1 MKYKGRIKEGVFLA
15 RPNRFIAYVNVDGR
29 EEKCHVKNTG
39 RCRELFIPG
48 CKVYLEE
55 SDNPNRSTRFDLIA
69 TEKIISGSSS
79 ILINMD
85 SQAPNSVVEEW
96 LRKGELFGEKAEVKR
111 EVTYLDSRFDF
122 SITDEYGHVSFL
134 EVKGCTLEKDGI
146 VMFPDAPTERGV
158 KHVKELIKA
167 KKEGY
172 GAYILILVQMNGVK
186 YFVPNWDTHPAF
198 GEALREAKRN
208 GVVILCYDSI
218 VTSDSI
224 TLFKSVP
231 IVLS

>member
-1 MKYKGRIKEGVFLA
+1 MKYKGRIKEGVFLS
-15 RPNRFIAYVNVDGR
+15 RPNRFIAYVMVDGR

-39 RCRELFIPG
+39 RCRELLVPG

-55 SDNPNRSTRFDLIA
+55 SENPNRSTRFDLVA
-69 TEKIISGSSS
+69 TEKKIGDSS

-96 LRKGELFGEKAEVKR
+96 LRKGELFGEKIEVKR
-111 EVTYLDSRFDF
+111 EVTYSDSRFDF
-122 SITDEYGHVSFL
+122 SITDESGRISFL
-134 EVKGCTLEKDGI
+134 EVKGCTLEKNGV

-172 GAYILILVQMNGVK
+172 GAYILILVQMCGVK

-198 GEALREAKRN
+198 GEALREAERN

-218 VTSDSI
+218 VTSDFI

-231 IVLS
+231 VVLS

>member
-1 MKYKGRIKEGVFLA
+1 MKYKGRIKEGVFLS
-15 RPNRFIAYVNVDGR
+15 RPNRFIAYVKVDGR

-39 RCRELFIPG
+39 RCRELLVPG

-55 SDNPNRSTRFDLIA
+55 SENPNRSTRFDLVA
-69 TEKIISGSSS
+69 TEKKIGDSS

-111 EVTYLDSRFDF
+111 EVTYSDSRFDF
-122 SITDEYGHVSFL
+122 SITDESGRISFL
-134 EVKGCTLEKDGI
+134 EVKGCTLEKNGV

-172 GAYILILVQMNGVK
+172 GAYILILVQMCGVK

-198 GEALREAKRN
+198 GEALRDAERN

>member
-1 MKYKGRIKEGVFLA
+1 MKYKGRIKEGVFLS
-15 RPNRFIAYVNVDGR
+15 RPNRFIAYVMVDGR

-39 RCRELFIPG
+39 RCRELLVPG

-55 SDNPNRSTRFDLIA
+55 SENPNRSTRFDLVA
-69 TEKIISGSSS
+69 TEKKIGDSS

-96 LRKGELFGEKAEVKR
+96 LRKGELFGEKIEVKR
-111 EVTYLDSRFDF
+111 EVTYSDSRFDF
-122 SITDEYGHVSFL
+122 SITDESGRISFL
-134 EVKGCTLEKDGI
+134 EVKGCTLEKNGV

-158 KHVKELIKA
+158 KHVKELLKA

-172 GAYILILVQMNGVK
+172 GAYILILVQMCGAK

-198 GEALREAKRN
+198 GEALREAERN

-231 IVLS
+231 VVLS

>member
-1 MKYKGRIKEGVFLA
+1 MKYKGRIKEGVFLS
-15 RPNRFIAYVNVDGR
+15 RPNRFIAYVMVDGR

-39 RCRELFIPG
+39 RCRELLVPG

-55 SDNPNRSTRFDLIA
+55 SENPNRSTRFDLIA
-69 TEKIISGSSS
+69 TEKKIGDSS

-96 LRKGELFGEKAEVKR
+96 LRKGELFGEKIEVKR
-111 EVTYLDSRFDF
+111 EVTYSDSRFDF
-122 SITDEYGHVSFL
+122 SITDESGHVSFL
-134 EVKGCTLEKDGI
+134 EVKGCTLEKNGV

-172 GAYILILVQMNGVK
+172 GAYILILVQMCGVK

-198 GEALREAKRN
+198 GEALREAERN

-231 IVLS
+231 VVLS

>member
-1 MKYKGRIKEGVFLA
+1 MKYKGRIKEGVFLS
-15 RPNRFIAYVNVDGR
+15 RPNRFIAYVMVDGR

-39 RCRELFIPG
+39 RCRELLVPG

-55 SDNPNRSTRFDLIA
+55 SENPNRSTRFDLVA
-69 TEKIISGSSS
+69 TEKKIGDSS

-96 LRKGELFGEKAEVKR
+96 LRKGELFGEKIEVKR
-111 EVTYLDSRFDF
+111 EVTYSDSRFDF
-122 SITDEYGHVSFL
+122 SITDESGRISFL
-134 EVKGCTLEKDGI
+134 EVKGCTLEKNGV

-172 GAYILILVQMNGVK
+172 GAYILILVQMCGAK

-198 GEALREAKRN
+198 GEALREAERN

-231 IVLS
+231 VVLS

>member
-1 MKYKGRIKEGVFLA
+1 MKYKGRIKEGVFLS
-15 RPNRFIAYVNVDGR
+15 RPNRFIAYVMVDGR

-39 RCRELFIPG
+39 RCRELLVPG

-55 SDNPNRSTRFDLIA
+55 SENPNRSTRFDLIA
-69 TEKIISGSSS
+69 TEKKVGDSS

-96 LRKGELFGEKAEVKR
+96 LRKGELFGEKIEVKR
-111 EVTYLDSRFDF
+111 EVTYSDSRFDF
-122 SITDEYGHVSFL
+122 SITDESGRITFL
-134 EVKGCTLEKDGI
+134 EVKGCTLEKNGV

-172 GAYILILVQMNGVK
+172 GAYILILVQMCGVK

-198 GEALREAKRN
+198 GEALREAERN

-218 VTSDSI
+218 VTLDSI

-231 IVLS
+231 VVLS

>member
-1 MKYKGRIKEGVFLA
+1 MKYKGRIKEGVFLS
-15 RPNRFIAYVNVDGR
+15 RPNRFIAYVMVDGR

-39 RCRELFIPG
+39 RCRELLVPG

-55 SDNPNRSTRFDLIA
+55 SENPNRSTRFDLVA
-69 TEKIISGSSS
+69 TEKKIGDSS

-96 LRKGELFGEKAEVKR
+96 LRKGELFGEKIEVKR
-111 EVTYLDSRFDF
+111 EVTYSDSRFDF
-122 SITDEYGHVSFL
+122 SITDESGRITFL
-134 EVKGCTLEKDGI
+134 EVKGCTLEKNGV

-172 GAYILILVQMNGVK
+172 GAYILILVQMCGVK
-186 YFVPNWDTHPAF
+186 YFVPNWNTHPAF
-198 GEALREAKRN
+198 GEALREAERN

-231 IVLS
+231 VVLS

>member
-1 MKYKGRIKEGVFLA
+1 MKYKGRIKEGVFLS
-15 RPNRFIAYVNVDGR
+15 RPNRFIAYVMVDGR

-39 RCRELFIPG
+39 RCRELLVPG

-55 SDNPNRSTRFDLIA
+55 SENPNRSTRFDLVA
-69 TEKIISGSSS
+69 TEKKIGDSS

-96 LRKGELFGEKAEVKR
+96 LRKGELFGEKIEVKR
-111 EVTYLDSRFDF
+111 EVTYSDSRFDF
-122 SITDEYGHVSFL
+122 SITDESGRISFL
-134 EVKGCTLEKDGI
+134 EVKGCTLEKNGV

-172 GAYILILVQMNGVK
+172 GAYILILVQMCGVK

-198 GEALREAKRN
+198 GEALREAERN

-224 TLFKSVP
+224 TLFKPVP
-231 IVLS
+231 VVLS

>member
-1 MKYKGRIKEGVFLA
+1 MKYKGRIKEGVFLS
-15 RPNRFIAYVNVDGR
+15 RPNRFIPYVMVDGR

-39 RCRELFIPG
+39 RCRELLVPG

-55 SDNPNRSTRFDLIA
+55 SENPNRSTRFDLVA
-69 TEKIISGSSS
+69 TEKKIGDSS

-111 EVTYLDSRFDF
+111 EVTYSDSRFDF
-122 SITDEYGHVSFL
+122 SITDESGRISFL
-134 EVKGCTLEKDGI
+134 EVKGCTLEKNGV

-172 GAYILILVQMNGVK
+172 GAYILILVQMCGVK

-198 GEALREAKRN
+198 GEALREAERN

-231 IVLS
+231 VVLS

>member
-1 MKYKGRIKEGVFLA
+1 MKYKGRIKEGVFLS
-15 RPNRFIAYVNVDGR
+15 RPNRFIAYVKVDGR

-39 RCRELFIPG
+39 RCRELLVPG

-55 SDNPNRSTRFDLIA
+55 SENPNRSTRFDLVA
-69 TEKIISGSSS
+69 TEKKIGDSS

-96 LRKGELFGEKAEVKR
+96 LRKGELFGEKIEVKR
-111 EVTYLDSRFDF
+111 EVTYSDSRFDF
-122 SITDEYGHVSFL
+122 SITDESGRITFL
-134 EVKGCTLEKDGI
+134 EVKGCTLEKNGV

-172 GAYILILVQMNGVK
+172 GAYILILVQMCGVK

-198 GEALREAKRN
+198 GEALRDAERN

-231 IVLS
+231 VVLS

>member
-1 MKYKGRIKEGVFLA
+1 MKYKGRIKEGVFLS
-15 RPNRFIAYVNVDGR
+15 RPNRFIAYVMVDGR

-39 RCRELFIPG
+39 RCRELLVPG

-55 SDNPNRSTRFDLIA
+55 SENPNRSTRFDLVA
-69 TEKIISGSSS
+69 TEKKIGDSS

-96 LRKGELFGEKAEVKR
+96 LRKGELFGEKIEVKR
-111 EVTYLDSRFDF
+111 EVTYSDSRFDF
-122 SITDEYGHVSFL
+122 SITDESGRISFL
-134 EVKGCTLEKDGI
+134 EVKGCTLEKNGV

-172 GAYILILVQMNGVK
+172 GAYILILVQMCGVK
-186 YFVPNWDTHPAF
+186 YFVPNWDTHPSF
-198 GEALREAKRN
+198 GEALREAERN

-231 IVLS
+231 VVLS

>member
-1 MKYKGRIKEGVFLA
+1 MKYKGRIKEGVFLS
-15 RPNRFIAYVNVDGR
+15 RPNRFIAYVKVDGR

-39 RCRELFIPG
+39 RCRELLVPG

-55 SDNPNRSTRFDLIA
+55 SENPNRSTRFDLVA
-69 TEKIISGSSS
+69 TEKKIGDSS

-96 LRKGELFGEKAEVKR
+96 LRKGELFGEKIEVKR
-111 EVTYLDSRFDF
+111 EVTYSDSRFDF
-122 SITDEYGHVSFL
+122 SITDESGRISFL
-134 EVKGCTLEKDGI
+134 EVKGCTLEKNGV

-172 GAYILILVQMNGVK
+172 GAYILILVQMCGVK

-198 GEALREAKRN
+198 GEALREAERK
-208 GVVILCYDSI
+208 GVVILCYDAL

-231 IVLS
+231 VVLS

>member
-1 MKYKGRIKEGVFLA
+1 MKYKGRIKEGVFLT

-39 RCRELFIPG
+39 RCRELLVPG

-55 SDNPNRSTRFDLIA
+55 SENPNRSTRFDLVA
-69 TEKIISGSSS
+69 TEKKIGDSS

-111 EVTYLDSRFDF
+111 EVTYSDSRFDF

-134 EVKGCTLEKDGI
+134 EVKGCTLEKDGV

>member
-39 RCRELFIPG
+39 RCRELLIPG

-134 EVKGCTLEKDGI
+134 EVKG
-146 VMFPDAPTERGV
+146 
-158 KHVKELIKA
+158 
-167 KKEGY
+167 
-172 GAYILILVQMNGVK
+172 
-186 YFVPNWDTHPAF
+186 
-198 GEALREAKRN
+198 
-208 GVVILCYDSI
+208 
-218 VTSDSI
+218 
-224 TLFKSVP
+224 
-231 IVLS
+231 

>member
-1 MKYKGRIKEGVFLA
+1 MKYKGRIKEGVFLS
-15 RPNRFIAYVNVDGR
+15 RPNRFIAYVMVDGR

-39 RCRELFIPG
+39 RCRELLVPG

-55 SDNPNRSTRFDLIA
+55 SENPNRSTRFDLIA
-69 TEKIISGSSS
+69 TEKKVGDSS

-111 EVTYLDSRFDF
+111 EVTYSDSRFDF
-122 SITDEYGHVSFL
+122 SITDESGRISFL
-134 EVKGCTLEKDGI
+134 EVKGCTLEKNGV

>member
-1 MKYKGRIKEGVFLA
+1 MKYKGRIKEGVFLS
-15 RPNRFIAYVNVDGR
+15 RPNRFIAYVMVDGR

-39 RCRELFIPG
+39 RCRELLVPG

-55 SDNPNRSTRFDLIA
+55 SENPNRSTRFDLVA
-69 TEKIISGSSS
+69 TEKKIGDSS

-96 LRKGELFGEKAEVKR
+96 LRKGELFGEKIEVKR
-111 EVTYLDSRFDF
+111 EVTYSDSRFDF
-122 SITDEYGHVSFL
+122 SITDESGRISFL
-134 EVKGCTLEKDGI
+134 EVKGCTLEKNGV

-172 GAYILILVQMNGVK
+172 GAYILILVQMCGVK
-186 YFVPNWDTHPAF
+186 YFVPNWNTHPAF
-198 GEALREAKRN
+198 GEALREAERN

-231 IVLS
+231 VVLS

>member
-1 MKYKGRIKEGVFLA
+1 MKYKGRIKEGVFLS
-15 RPNRFIAYVNVDGR
+15 RPNRFIAYVMVDGR

-39 RCRELFIPG
+39 RCRELLVPG

-55 SDNPNRSTRFDLIA
+55 SENPNRSTRFDLVA
-69 TEKIISGSSS
+69 TEKKIGDSS

-96 LRKGELFGEKAEVKR
+96 LRKGELFGEKIEVKR
-111 EVTYLDSRFDF
+111 EVTYSDSRFDF
-122 SITDEYGHVSFL
+122 SITDESGRISFL
-134 EVKGCTLEKDGI
+134 EVKGCTLEKNGV

-172 GAYILILVQMNGVK
+172 GAYILILVQMCGVK

-198 GEALREAKRN
+198 GEALREAERN

-231 IVLS
+231 VVLS

>member
-1 MKYKGRIKEGVFLA
+1 MKYKGRIKEGVFLS
-15 RPNRFIAYVNVDGR
+15 RPNRFIAYVMVDGR
-29 EEKCHVKNTG
+29 VEKCHVKNTG
-39 RCRELFIPG
+39 RCRELLVPG

-55 SDNPNRSTRFDLIA
+55 SENPNRSTRFDLVA
-69 TEKIISGSSS
+69 TEKKIGDSS

-111 EVTYLDSRFDF
+111 EVTYSDSRFDF
-122 SITDEYGHVSFL
+122 SITDESGRITFL
-134 EVKGCTLEKDGI
+134 EVKGCTLEKNGV

-172 GAYILILVQMNGVK
+172 GAYILILVQMCGVK

-198 GEALREAKRN
+198 GEALREAERN

-218 VTSDSI
+218 VTLDSI

-231 IVLS
+231 VVLS

>member
-1 MKYKGRIKEGVFLA
+1 MKYKGRIKEGVFLT

-39 RCRELFIPG
+39 RCRELLIPG

-55 SDNPNRSTRFDLIA
+55 SDNPNRSTRF
-69 TEKIISGSSS
+69 
-79 ILINMD
+79 D

-134 EVKGCTLEKDGI
+134 EVKGCTLEKDGV

>member
-1 MKYKGRIKEGVFLA
+1 MKYKGRIKEGVFLS
-15 RPNRFIAYVNVDGR
+15 RPNRFIAYVMVDGR

-39 RCRELFIPG
+39 RCRELLVPG

-55 SDNPNRSTRFDLIA
+55 SENPNRSTRFDLVA
-69 TEKIISGSSS
+69 TEKKIGDSS

-96 LRKGELFGEKAEVKR
+96 LRKGELFGEKIEVKR
-111 EVTYLDSRFDF
+111 EVTYSDSRFDF
-122 SITDEYGHVSFL
+122 SITDESGRITFL
-134 EVKGCTLEKDGI
+134 EVKGCTLEKNGV

-172 GAYILILVQMNGVK
+172 GAYILVLVQMCGVK

-198 GEALREAKRN
+198 GEALREAERN

-231 IVLS
+231 VVLS

>member
-1 MKYKGRIKEGVFLA
+1 MKYKGRIKEGVFLT

-39 RCRELFIPG
+39 RCRELLIPG

-111 EVTYLDSRFDF
+111 EVTSLDSRFDF

-134 EVKGCTLEKDGI
+134 EVKGCTLEKDGV

-186 YFVPNWDTHPAF
+186 YVVPNWDTHPAF

>member
-1 MKYKGRIKEGVFLA
+1 MKYKGRIKEGVFLS
-15 RPNRFIAYVNVDGR
+15 RPNRFIAYVMVDGR

-39 RCRELFIPG
+39 RCRELLVPG

-55 SDNPNRSTRFDLIA
+55 SENPNRSTRFDLVA
-69 TEKIISGSSS
+69 TEKKIGDSS

-96 LRKGELFGEKAEVKR
+96 LRKGELFGEKIEVKR
-111 EVTYLDSRFDF
+111 EVTYSDSRFDF
-122 SITDEYGHVSFL
+122 SITDESGRITFL
-134 EVKGCTLEKDGI
+134 EVKGCTLEKNGV

-172 GAYILILVQMNGVK
+172 GAYILILVQMCGVK

>member
-39 RCRELFIPG
+39 RCRELLIPG

-134 EVKGCTLEKDGI
+134 EVKGGTLEKDGV

>member
-1 MKYKGRIKEGVFLA
+1 MKYKGRIKEGVFLS
-15 RPNRFIAYVNVDGR
+15 RPNRFIAYVMVDGR

-39 RCRELFIPG
+39 RCRELLVPG

-55 SDNPNRSTRFDLIA
+55 SENPNRSTRFDLIA
-69 TEKIISGSSS
+69 TEKKVGDSS

-111 EVTYLDSRFDF
+111 EVTYSDSRFDF
-122 SITDEYGHVSFL
+122 SITDESGRITFL
-134 EVKGCTLEKDGI
+134 EVKGCTLEKNGV

-172 GAYILILVQMNGVK
+172 GAYILILVQMCGVK

-198 GEALREAKRN
+198 GEALREAERN

-231 IVLS
+231 VVLS

>member
-1 MKYKGRIKEGVFLA
+1 MKYKGRIKEGVFLS
-15 RPNRFIAYVNVDGR
+15 RPNRFIAYVMVDGR

-39 RCRELFIPG
+39 RCRELLVPG

-55 SDNPNRSTRFDLIA
+55 SENPNRSTRFDLVA
-69 TEKIISGSSS
+69 TEKKIGDSS

-85 SQAPNSVVEEW
+85 SQAPNRVVEEW
-96 LRKGELFGEKAEVKR
+96 LRKGELFGEKIEVKR
-111 EVTYLDSRFDF
+111 EVTYSDSRFDF
-122 SITDEYGHVSFL
+122 SITDESGRITFL
-134 EVKGCTLEKDGI
+134 EVKGCTLEKNGV

-172 GAYILILVQMNGVK
+172 GAYILILVQMCGVK

-198 GEALREAKRN
+198 GEALREAERN

-231 IVLS
+231 VVLS

>member
-1 MKYKGRIKEGVFLA
+1 MKYKGRIKEGVFLS
-15 RPNRFIAYVNVDGR
+15 RPNRFIAYVMVDGR

-39 RCRELFIPG
+39 RCRELLVPG

-55 SDNPNRSTRFDLIA
+55 SENPNRSTRFDLVA
-69 TEKIISGSSS
+69 TEKKIGDSS

-96 LRKGELFGEKAEVKR
+96 LRKGELFGEKIEVKR
-111 EVTYLDSRFDF
+111 EVTYSDSRFDF
-122 SITDEYGHVSFL
+122 SITDESGRITFL
-134 EVKGCTLEKDGI
+134 EVKGCTLEKNGV

-172 GAYILILVQMNGVK
+172 GAYILILVQMCGVK

-198 GEALREAKRN
+198 GEALREAERN
-208 GVVILCYDSI
+208 GVVILCYDTI

-231 IVLS
+231 VVLS

>member
-1 MKYKGRIKEGVFLA
+1 MKYKGRIKEGVFLS
-15 RPNRFIAYVNVDGR
+15 RPNRFIAYVMVDGR

-39 RCRELFIPG
+39 RCRELLVPG

-55 SDNPNRSTRFDLIA
+55 SENPNRSTRFDLVA
-69 TEKIISGSSS
+69 TEKKIGDSS

-96 LRKGELFGEKAEVKR
+96 LRKGELFGEKIEVKR
-111 EVTYLDSRFDF
+111 EVTYSDSRFDF
-122 SITDEYGHVSFL
+122 SITDESGRITFL
-134 EVKGCTLEKDGI
+134 EVKGCTLEKNGV

-172 GAYILILVQMNGVK
+172 GAYILILVQMCGVK
-186 YFVPNWDTHPAF
+186 SFVPNWDTHPAF
-198 GEALREAKRN
+198 GEALREAERN

-231 IVLS
+231 VVLS

>member
-1 MKYKGRIKEGVFLA
+1 MKYKGRIKEGVFLS
-15 RPNRFIAYVNVDGR
+15 RPNRFIAYVMVDGR

-39 RCRELFIPG
+39 RCRELLVPG

-55 SDNPNRSTRFDLIA
+55 SENPNRSTRFDLIA
-69 TEKIISGSSS
+69 TEKKIGDSS
-79 ILINMD
+79 ILSNMD
-85 SQAPNSVVEEW
+85 SQAPKSVVEEW
-96 LRKGELFGEKAEVKR
+96 LRKGELFGEKIEVKR
-111 EVTYLDSRFDF
+111 EVTYSDSRFDF
-122 SITDEYGHVSFL
+122 SITDESGHVSFL
-134 EVKGCTLEKDGI
+134 EVKGCTLEKNGV

-172 GAYILILVQMNGVK
+172 GAYILILVQMCGVK
-186 YFVPNWDTHPAF
+186 YFVPNWNTHPAF
-198 GEALREAKRN
+198 GEALREAERN

>member
-1 MKYKGRIKEGVFLA
+1 MKYKGRIKEGVFLS
-15 RPNRFIAYVNVDGR
+15 RPNRFIAYVMVDGR

-39 RCRELFIPG
+39 RCRELLVPG

-55 SDNPNRSTRFDLIA
+55 SENPNRSTRFDLVA
-69 TEKIISGSSS
+69 TEKKIGDSS

-96 LRKGELFGEKAEVKR
+96 LRKGELFGEKIEVKR
-111 EVTYLDSRFDF
+111 EVTYSDSRFDF
-122 SITDEYGHVSFL
+122 SITDESGRISFL
-134 EVKGCTLEKDGI
+134 EVKGCTLEKNGV
-146 VMFPDAPTERGV
+146 VMFPDAPTGRGV

-172 GAYILILVQMNGVK
+172 GAYILILVQMCGVK
-186 YFVPNWDTHPAF
+186 YFVPNWNTHPAF
-198 GEALREAKRN
+198 GEALREAERN

-231 IVLS
+231 VVLS

>member
-1 MKYKGRIKEGVFLA
+1 MKYKGRIKEGVFLS
-15 RPNRFIAYVNVDGR
+15 RPNRFIAYVKVDGR

-39 RCRELFIPG
+39 RCRELLVPG

-55 SDNPNRSTRFDLIA
+55 SENPNRSTRFDLVA
-69 TEKIISGSSS
+69 TEKKIGDSS

-96 LRKGELFGEKAEVKR
+96 LRKGELFGEKIEVKR
-111 EVTYLDSRFDF
+111 EVTYSDSRFDF
-122 SITDEYGHVSFL
+122 SITDESGRITFL
-134 EVKGCTLEKDGI
+134 EVKGCTLEKNGV

-172 GAYILILVQMNGVK
+172 GAYILILVQMCGVK

-198 GEALREAKRN
+198 GEALREAERN

-231 IVLS
+231 VVLS

>member
-1 MKYKGRIKEGVFLA
+1 MKYKGIIKEGVFLS
-15 RPNRFIAYVNVDGR
+15 RPNRFIAYVMVDGR

-39 RCRELFIPG
+39 RCRELLVPG

-55 SDNPNRSTRFDLIA
+55 SENPNRSTRFDLVA
-69 TEKIISGSSS
+69 TEKKIGDSS

-96 LRKGELFGEKAEVKR
+96 LRKGELFGEKIEVKR
-111 EVTYLDSRFDF
+111 EVTYSDSRFDF
-122 SITDEYGHVSFL
+122 SITDESGRITFL
-134 EVKGCTLEKDGI
+134 EVKGCTLEKNGV

-172 GAYILILVQMNGVK
+172 GAYILILVQMCGVK

-198 GEALREAKRN
+198 GEALREAERN

-231 IVLS
+231 VVLS

>member
-1 MKYKGRIKEGVFLA
+1 MKYKGRIKEGVFLS
-15 RPNRFIAYVNVDGR
+15 RPNRFIAYVMVDGR

-39 RCRELFIPG
+39 RCRELLVPG

-55 SDNPNRSTRFDLIA
+55 SENPNRSTRFDLVA
-69 TEKIISGSSS
+69 TEKKIGDSS

-96 LRKGELFGEKAEVKR
+96 LRKGELFGEKIEVKR
-111 EVTYLDSRFDF
+111 EVTYSDSRFDF
-122 SITDEYGHVSFL
+122 SITDESGRISFL
-134 EVKGCTLEKDGI
+134 EVKGCTLEKNGV

-172 GAYILILVQMNGVK
+172 GAYILILVQMCGVK

-198 GEALREAKRN
+198 GEALRDAERN

-231 IVLS
+231 VVLS

>member
-1 MKYKGRIKEGVFLA
+1 MKYKGRIKEGVFLS
-15 RPNRFIAYVNVDGR
+15 RPNRFIAYVMVDGR

-39 RCRELFIPG
+39 RCRELLVPG

-55 SDNPNRSTRFDLIA
+55 SENPNRSTRFDLVA
-69 TEKIISGSSS
+69 TEKKIGDSS

-96 LRKGELFGEKAEVKR
+96 LRKGELFGEKIEVKR
-111 EVTYLDSRFDF
+111 EVTYSDSRFDF
-122 SITDEYGHVSFL
+122 SITDESGRITFL
-134 EVKGCTLEKDGI
+134 EVKGCTLEKNGV

>member
-1 MKYKGRIKEGVFLA
+1 MKYKGRIKEGVFLS
-15 RPNRFIAYVNVDGR
+15 RPNRFIAYVMVDGR

-39 RCRELFIPG
+39 RCRELLVPG

-55 SDNPNRSTRFDLIA
+55 SENPNRSTRFDLVA
-69 TEKIISGSSS
+69 TEKKIGDSS

-96 LRKGELFGEKAEVKR
+96 LRKGELFGEKIEVKR
-111 EVTYLDSRFDF
+111 EVTYSDSRFDF
-122 SITDEYGHVSFL
+122 SITDESGRISFL
-134 EVKGCTLEKDGI
+134 EVKGCTLEKNGV

-172 GAYILILVQMNGVK
+172 GAYILILVQLCGVK

-198 GEALREAKRN
+198 GEALREAERN

-231 IVLS
+231 VVLS

>member
-1 MKYKGRIKEGVFLA
+1 MKYKGRIKEGVFLS
-15 RPNRFIAYVNVDGR
+15 RPNRFIAYVMVDGR

-39 RCRELFIPG
+39 RCRELLVPG

-55 SDNPNRSTRFDLIA
+55 SENPNRSTRFDLIA
-69 TEKIISGSSS
+69 TEKKIGDSS

-96 LRKGELFGEKAEVKR
+96 LRKGELFGEKIEVKR
-111 EVTYLDSRFDF
+111 EVTYSDSRFDF
-122 SITDEYGHVSFL
+122 SITDESGRITFL
-134 EVKGCTLEKDGI
+134 EVKGCTLEKNGV

-172 GAYILILVQMNGVK
+172 GAYILILVQMCGVK

-198 GEALREAKRN
+198 GEALREAERN

-231 IVLS
+231 VVLS

>member
-1 MKYKGRIKEGVFLA
+1 MKYKGRIKEGVFLT

-39 RCRELFIPG
+39 RCRELLIPG

-122 SITDEYGHVSFL
+122 SITDESGRISFL
-134 EVKGCTLEKDGI
+134 EVKGCTLEKNGV